1 MKLIT
6 FTVPCYNSQD
16 YMQKC
21 IDNLLCAGKEAEIL
35 IVDDGSTDS
44 TPRIADSYAEKYPDI
59 VKVIHQENGGH
70 GDAVNTGIRNAT
82 GLYFQVVDSD
92 DWLDTDALGVLM
104 TKIRNS
110 VKLDKV
116 VDVFMANYVYEH
128 TDGPGH
134 TMKYDN
140 VFRKNRII
148 TWNETSPFKAT
159 QYLSMHS
166 VIYRTKVLRA
176 CGLTLP
182 KHTFYVD
189 NLFVYIPLPY
199 CRTIYYMD
207 VDLYRYFIG
216 RPDQS
221 VHEENILKRVDQ
233 HYRVALK
240 LIDSFDLPK
249 VKAQSPALAR
259 VIVHHISMMVT
270 ITSVFLYMDGSP
282 EKLAMNT
289 NMWNRIKEKDP
300 ALYRSLK
307 YRSVSALTTVPGKPG
322 RKITVSG
329 YKLAKKLFKFN

>member
-16 YMQKC
+16 YMRHC
-21 IDNLLCAGKEAEIL
+21 IDNLVTAGNEAEIL

-44 TPRIADSYAEKYPDI
+44 TPRIADRYAEKYPDI

-70 GDAVNTGIRNAT
+70 GDAVNTGLRNAT

-92 DWLDTDALGVLM
+92 DWLDVDALEVLM

-110 VKLDKV
+110 VKLEKV

-207 VDLYRYFIG
+207 IDLYRYFVG

-221 VHEENILKRVDQ
+221 VNEENILKRVDQ

-240 LIDSFDLPK
+240 LIDSFDLPR

-259 VIVHHISMMVT
+259 VLVHHISMMVT
-270 ITSVFLYMDGSP
+270 ITSVFLYMDGST

-289 NMWNRIKEKDP
+289 NMWNKIKEKDP

-329 YKLAKKLFKFN
+329 YKLAKRLFKFN